1 MINRPIKVL
10 HVSDKLGVSGSTGD
24 GVAQLLQ
31 WWFPL
36 FHQQGVIPELLVLG
50 PSGEVVQKMRDDGI
64 SVVNLGMGPYD
75 VRAYFEFKRT
85 VEKYKP
91 DILHA
96 HNWRATAFAL
106 WLKRSIA
113 IPVLVHEHVI
123 APRIPLVQ
131 QVADRLLNHR
141 ADKVLTVSEAA
152 AKNCRLNR
160 NFPHERVEAMING
173 IPLAGSAGY
182 TDEQTTAIKLEL
194 GIKPDSEVL
203 GFVGRMDEQ
212 KGPLYLIEAFSILL
226 RDSPVELFLVMI
238 GDGPLVS
245 QLKEL
250 SSELGIEDHVSF
262 LGYRSDVPRL
272 QAAFTLQVMPSVW
285 EGVPLAGLQ
294 AMAAGV
300 PLVASNIPG
309 PDEVL
314 ENDVNSV
321 LVPPRDSEALA
332 EALGGI
338 LSEPQRRARLIE
350 GARESVRSY
359 DVNLNVTRM
368 IEMYAALLDN

>member
-1 MINRPIKVL
+1 
-10 HVSDKLGVSGSTGD
+10 
-24 GVAQLLQ
+24 
-31 WWFPL
+31 
-36 FHQQGVIPELLVLG
+36 
-50 PSGEVVQKMRDDGI
+50 
-64 SVVNLGMGPYD
+64 
-75 VRAYFEFKRT
+75 
-85 VEKYKP
+85 
-91 DILHA
+91 
-96 HNWRATAFAL
+96 
-106 WLKRSIA
+106 
-113 IPVLVHEHVI
+113 VHEHVI